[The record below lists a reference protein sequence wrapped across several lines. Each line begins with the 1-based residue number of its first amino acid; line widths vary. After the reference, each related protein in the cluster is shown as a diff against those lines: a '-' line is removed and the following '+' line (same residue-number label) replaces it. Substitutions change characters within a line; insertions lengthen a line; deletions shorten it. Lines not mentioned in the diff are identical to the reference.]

1 MKTFLKVVLLVIAAV
16 VVVKLLPM
24 IFGLGCLLAG
34 AVFGFIALAAS
45 VIAAL
50 IGSALVVMLVLSPIW
65 VPILAVVGII
75 ALVKR
80 GPRQSRG
87 ITA

>member
-1 MKTFLKVVLLVIAAV
+1 MKTFLKVLLLVIAAV
-16 VVVKLLPM
+16 VFVKLLPL

-34 AVFGFIALAAS
+34 ATFGFIALAAS

-50 IGSALVVMLVLSPIW
+50 LGSALVIMVVLSPIW

-80 GPRQSRG
+80 GARQSRG
-87 ITA
+87 IAA

>member
-16 VVVKLLPM
+16 VIVKMLPM
-24 IFGLGCLLAG
+24 IFGLGFLFAG

-50 IGSALVVMLVLSPIW
+50 LGSALVVMVVLSPIW
-65 VPILAVVGII
+65 VPILAIVGII

-80 GPRQSRG
+80 SSGQSRG
-87 ITA
+87 IVA